1 MKMAIDFRLRDR
13 ILRRFTVW
21 SLILLK
27 VTLSSI
33 IPRRIIIRRRSITA
47 ALKSE
52 STKVVKIWV
61 KMKNMAIYNINE
73 FNYI

>member
-21 SLILLK
+21 SLTLLK

-33 IPRRIIIRRRSITA
+33 IPRRIITRRRSITA

-52 STKVVKIWV
+52 SIKVEKIWA

>member
-1 MKMAIDFRLRDR
+1 MVIDFRLRDR

-27 VTLSSI
+27 FTLSSI
-33 IPRRIIIRRRSITA
+33 IPRRIITRRRSITA

-52 STKVVKIWV
+52 SIKVVKIWA